1 VLSKKR
7 QVHDVLGTHPAALSI
22 FLEAGM
28 LTRRDILKQ
37 AGVAAALATTAPWW
51 LVRRAHAA
59 RREKLIVWSSIAL
72 APQVDKILKDQC
84 YAYAKQAG
92 IKENEFEYVELGTG
106 QQAPKLV
113 AALEAGN
120 PPDVVRTG
128 SGQAALYRAQG
139 HLLEVTDVVEKMQ
152 QVPGGLFPV
161 ALNAAMH
168 KGKAYGVPYQVSP
181 WPLVTRMDL
190 LEAAKVDPPKTWD
203 EFIEVCQKLQ
213 KPPKLRGFGM
223 CLGLQNDTENN
234 VMNMIWCYGGKL
246 VEADDKTVAL
256 NSPGTIQ
263 AVRLIADM
271 FQKHKIIPKDT
282 ISWDNQSNNKAYQS
296 RQVIFVLNPTSI
308 YAHLAESDKELY
320 DVTGLL
326 PIPAGPAG
334 SAEVLTT
341 GEWVL
346 FKHNPYPEVAK
357 GLIQYYME
365 PENLRIVMEEGGG
378 RWGPPYPGMYASD
391 FWQRSAFQHWR
402 VMLDRGRQFPSPG
415 SQSPAAGEVLAT
427 FVIGRMM
434 HNVLVENWEAEKA
447 VEAAHK
453 KVVEIYARYAEG

>member
-1 VLSKKR
+1 
-7 QVHDVLGTHPAALSI
+7 
-22 FLEAGM
+22 M
-28 LTRRDILKQ
+28 LTRRDALKQ
-37 AGVAAALATTAPWW
+37 AGTLAALATTAPWW

-59 RREKLIVWSSIAL
+59 RREKLIVWSSVAL
-72 APQVDKILKDQC
+72 APQVDKLLKEQC

-92 IKENEFEYVELGTG
+92 IKDNELEYVELGTG

-120 PPDVVRTG
+120 PPDVVRAG
-128 SGQAALYRAQG
+128 SALAALYRVQG

-152 QVPGGLFPV
+152 KVPGGLFPV
-161 ALNAAMH
+161 SLNTAMH

-181 WPLVTRMDL
+181 WPLVTRLDL
-190 LEAAKVDPPKTWD
+190 LDAAKVDPPTTWD
-203 EFIEVCQKLQ
+203 EFIEVCLKLQ
-213 KPPKLRGFGM
+213 KPPKLRGFGI

-234 VMNMIWCYGGKL
+234 VMNMIWCHGGKL
-246 VEADDKTVAL
+246 VEADDRTVAL

-263 AVRLIADM
+263 AVKLIADM

-334 SAEVLTT
+334 SVEVLTT

-378 RWGPPYPGMYASD
+378 RWGPPYPGMYESG
-391 FWQRSAFQHWR
+391 FWKRPAFQHWR
-402 VMLDRGRQFPSPG
+402 VMLERGRQFASPG
-415 SQSPAAGEVLAT
+415 SQSAAAGEVLAT

-434 HNVLVENWEAEKA
+434 HHVLVENWEAEKA
-447 VEAAHK
+447 VEEAHK
-453 KVVEIYARYAEG
+453 KVAAIYARYPEG